1 MFLRRDAECADQA
14 AQSQVQRFRGSSG
27 GGQTRKGLMEYVSC
41 RKQVAVAPENASFT
55 GGHRTTLRPSHQAVE
70 AQAENERWRC

>member
-1 MFLRRDAECADQA
+1 
-14 AQSQVQRFRGSSG
+14 
-27 GGQTRKGLMEYVSC
+27 MEYVSC

-70 AQAENERWRC
+70 AQAGNERWRCYREWFGEWLAGSFGPVQSMLHIQ